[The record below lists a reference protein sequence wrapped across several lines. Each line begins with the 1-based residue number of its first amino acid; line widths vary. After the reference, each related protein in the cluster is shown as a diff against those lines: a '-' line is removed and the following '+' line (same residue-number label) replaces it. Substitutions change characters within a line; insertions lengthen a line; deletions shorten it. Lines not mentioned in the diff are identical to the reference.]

1 MGLLQP
7 LHKSTSS
14 ELTVY
19 SGVLLQTT
27 ATTAAQ
33 FTIGRFISFGMTGMT
48 IVVVPIYLSETAPK
62 ALRGM
67 MTSTLQLMIIFGQ
80 VVASLVNFGTQN
92 IPSDAGWRIPVG
104 LQFIAPGLIL
114 ALLPAVPESPRWLVT
129 AYPIYISLNMLKSSF
144 QAALARSG
152 RRSKEVTLQD
162 PKACIRGRCRSR
174 DRSYSTCHAC
184 PCHRR

>member
-1 MGLLQP
+1 MTSTPFLGKALVWSHSPWMRHANSDCTTRAPSPADGLRNNLEEGPPSLPSLYYPLCMGLLQ
-7 LHKSTSS
+7 TSCKAVS
-14 ELTVY
+14 SKLTLG

-62 ALRGM
+62 VLRGM

-80 VVASLVNFGTQN
+80 VIASLVNFGTQH

-104 LQFIAPGLIL
+104 LQFIAPALIL
-114 ALLPAVPESPRWLVT
+114 AFLPAVPESPRW
-129 AYPIYISLNMLKSSF
+129 
-144 QAALARSG
+144 
-152 RRSKEVTLQD
+152 
-162 PKACIRGRCRSR
+162 
-174 DRSYSTCHAC
+174 
-184 PCHRR
+184 